1 MKELIDKLVQV
12 EKDIS
17 SDKGSFL
24 LFALFLREDA
34 PDLWD
39 LLIAAKW
46 VEENKA
52 NSLKYLS
59 SQLTKHLKQDELIK
73 LSRILIIESN
83 NPGLK
88 AIHRAIQ
95 IEHGKAEIRG
105 SNFFGLQ
112 IKHAYLIT
120 SKRGKAPNKA
130 NSADTKK
137 PHG

>member
-39 LLIAAKW
+39 LLIAANW
-46 VEENKA
+46 VEKDKA
-52 NSLKYLS
+52 ESLKYIS
-59 SQLTKHLKQDELIK
+59 AHLNKYLKPEELIK
-73 LSRILIIESN
+73 LSRILAIDSN
-83 NPGLK
+83 NPGLE
-88 AIHRAIQ
+88 AIHRAIH
-95 IEHGKAEIRG
+95 IEHGDAEIKD

-120 SKRGKAPNKA
+120 SKRAEAP
-130 NSADTKK
+130 KK
-137 PHG
+137 GIE

>member
-39 LLIAAKW
+39 LLVAANW
-46 VEENKA
+46 VEENKSE
-52 NSLKYLS
+52 SLKYLS
-59 SQLTKHLKQDELIK
+59 SYLTEYLKPDELIK
-73 LSRILIIESN
+73 LSRILTIDSN

-88 AIHRAIQ
+88 AIHKAIQ
-95 IEHGKAEIRG
+95 IEHGNAEIRD

-120 SKRGKAPNKA
+120 SKREEAPNK
-130 NSADTKK
+130 
-137 PHG
+137 GIE